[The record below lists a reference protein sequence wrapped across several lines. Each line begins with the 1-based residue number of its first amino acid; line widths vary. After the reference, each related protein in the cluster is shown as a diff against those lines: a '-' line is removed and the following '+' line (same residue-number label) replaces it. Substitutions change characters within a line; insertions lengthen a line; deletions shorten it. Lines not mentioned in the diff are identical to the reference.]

1 MRNRKCGVASVVLA
15 LFVLGAC
22 SSDLRDAAPKVE
34 GVKVQDVVQAR
45 DTLTVMLSNTM
56 VVTAKDG
63 TVQNWMFN
71 KDGTLDSL
79 ENVTGTWEFDGK
91 TLCTLYGERTKPGC
105 WLLPR
110 GKGVGDSWE
119 LVVGSGKVLQI
130 TIVEG
135 R

>member
-1 MRNRKCGVASVVLA
+1 MYKYKLAAVSVLA
-15 LFVLGAC
+15 VFVLGAC
-22 SSDLRDAAPKVE
+22 GSDLRDGAPKIADI
-34 GVKVQDVVQAR
+34 KIQDVVQAH
-45 DTLTVMLSNTM
+45 DTLTVLISNTM

-79 ENVTGTWEFDGK
+79 ENVTGTWEFDGE

-105 WLLPR
+105 WVLPK
-110 GKGVGDSWE
+110 GKGVGDTWE

>member
-1 MRNRKCGVASVVLA
+1 MYKCKFGAVSVLA
-15 LFVLGAC
+15 AFVLGAC
-22 SSDLRDAAPKVE
+22 SSDLKDAAPKVE
-34 GVKVQDVVQAR
+34 DVKVQDVVQTH

-79 ENVTGTWEFDGK
+79 ENVTGTWEFDGE

-105 WLLPR
+105 WVLPR
-110 GKGVGDSWE
+110 GKVVGDSWD